1 MELTTIVE
9 LLTLLLG
16 GGGLIGCVAG
26 FATFKYMR
34 RQEAAKTKHE
44 EADAVTAEVT
54 AMKEMQDVYQQM
66 TIDLKTAWKEQKEYI
81 SELHEDRRSLRDERN
96 ELKDRIEKNEEKLR
110 DQADEIA
117 ELRRKVDLMTLL
129 ICTKAD
135 CPMREKNKMTLISD
149 KSFNT
154 EEERNEK
161 KAKK

>member
-1 MELTTIVE
+1 MELTSIVE
-9 LLTLLLG
+9 LLALLLG
-16 GGGLIGCVAG
+16 GGGLVGFIAG

-81 SELHEDRRSLRDERN
+81 SELHEDRRALRDERN
-96 ELKDRIEKNEEKLR
+96 ELKDRIEKNEEKIR
-110 DQADEIA
+110 EQADEIA

-135 CPMREKNKMTLISD
+135 CPMREKNKMTLIDD
-149 KSFNT
+149 KSFAT
-154 EEERNEK
+154 EVKSGEK
-161 KAKK
+161 KEKK